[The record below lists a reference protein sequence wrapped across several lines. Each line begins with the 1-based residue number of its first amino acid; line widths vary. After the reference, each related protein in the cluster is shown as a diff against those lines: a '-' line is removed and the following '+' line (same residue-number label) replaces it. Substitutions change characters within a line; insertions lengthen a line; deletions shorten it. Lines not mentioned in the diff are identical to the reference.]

1 MVSEL
6 VGVEPSKLYDIGE
19 TCAML
24 DIHRNT
30 LRRYTQQNKIKVVVR
45 KADGKTLYRGSEIS
59 KLVLTT
65 I

>member
-6 VGVEPSKLYDIGE
+6 NGVEPSRLYTIAE

-24 DIHRNT
+24 GIHRNT
-30 LRRYTQQNKIKVVVR
+30 LRRYTKQNKIAAMVR
-45 KADGKTLYRGSEIS
+45 VADGRILYRGRDI
-59 KLVLTT
+59 KRLAITT